1 MNYSN
6 LSLYDIFRKY
16 SGIFEIAPKISIR
29 DQYSFSLI
37 HTPGSL
43 EVCSESLFN
52 NFKIIILLI
61 FVLQK

>member
-29 DQYSFSLI
+29 DQYGFSLI
-37 HTPGSL
+37 HSPGSL
-43 EVCSESLFN
+43 EVCTESIFN
-52 NFKIIILLI
+52 NFKMDI
-61 FVLQK
+61 FGIFI